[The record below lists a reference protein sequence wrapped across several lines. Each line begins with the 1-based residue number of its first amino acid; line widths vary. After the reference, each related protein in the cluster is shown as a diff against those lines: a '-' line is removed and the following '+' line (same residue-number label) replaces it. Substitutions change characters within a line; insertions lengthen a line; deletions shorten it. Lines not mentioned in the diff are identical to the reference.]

1 MEIQNFK
8 MWPIVFIGLWGLS
21 ACVATTPMK
30 VSKSTVTPSI
40 VKPLTV
46 ALIIPDTTRSFNVA
60 LNQETE
66 CFGTGNVNASFGDI
80 FSKSVTGRLTRS
92 FQKVTTVSSA
102 AQAGNADVIVEAS
115 LSELSFMT
123 GCWADA
129 NARFTVVGALRTLN
143 PDGIEIW
150 RSARTKS
157 QTAFGGLADM
167 RTVSADLANQMG
179 LLADEWLS
187 DLLNVP
193 SATYAFNVDA
203 PSGSAKASGDKDLA
217 KFPNNSIDVKYTPG
231 IERPDDFAVI
241 ISNANYSNRGRDI
254 PNVVPAYA
262 DAEGIKRYFTEALG
276 IREGNIIYLK
286 DATGSQ
292 IAGVFGNKENHK
304 GQLFNWT
311 KPNISNVYVYYAGH
325 GAPAG
330 SDGTAY
336 LVPTDATSQ
345 TIELSG
351 YPLSTLYNNLAKVP
365 AKSITVILEACFSGV
380 SQGGSLVPRS
390 SGLNVVPKTPIAP
403 TNVRVISAGAADQ
416 MASWEQDSSHSL
428 FTKYFLKAMSG
439 EGDEKPYGN
448 GDGKVSDDELSK
460 YLDQTMTYYARR
472 YYGRDQKAQIAVGG
486 G

>member
-1 MEIQNFK
+1 
-8 MWPIVFIGLWGLS
+8 
-21 ACVATTPMK
+21 
-30 VSKSTVTPSI
+30 
-40 VKPLTV
+40 
-46 ALIIPDTTRSFNVA
+46 
-60 LNQETE
+60 
-66 CFGTGNVNASFGDI
+66 
-80 FSKSVTGRLTRS
+80 
-92 FQKVTTVSSA
+92 
-102 AQAGNADVIVEAS
+102 
-115 LSELSFMT
+115 MT

-143 PDGIEIW
+143 PDGVEIW

-167 RTVSADLANQMG
+167 RTVSADLANQIG

-203 PSGSAKASGDKDLA
+203 PSGSVKASGDKVPA
-217 KFPNNSIDVKYTPG
+217 KFPNNSIDVKYTLG
-231 IERPDDFAVI
+231 IERPDDLAVI

-254 PNVVPAYA
+254 PNVTPAYA
-262 DAEGIKRYFTEALG
+262 DAEGIKRYFKEALG
-276 IREGNIIYLK
+276 VREGNIIYLK

-311 KPNISNVYVYYAGH
+311 KPNLSNVYVYYAGH

-330 SDGTAY
+330 NDGTAY

-351 YPLSTLYNNLAKVP
+351 YPLSTLYKNLGKVP

-380 SQGGSLVPRS
+380 SQAGSLVPRS
-390 SGLNVVPKTPIAP
+390 SGLNIVPKTPIAP

-416 MASWEQDSSHSL
+416 MASWEKDSSHSL

-439 EGDEKPYGN
+439 EGDKKPYGN
-448 GDGKVSDDELSK
+448 GDGRVSDDELRK
-460 YLDQTMTYYARR
+460 YLDETMTYYARR
-472 YYGRDQKAQIAVGG
+472 YYGRNQKAQIAVGG

>member
-1 MEIQNFK
+1 MLIGQVMGIQNFK
-8 MWPIVFIGLWGLS
+8 MWPMVFFALWGLS

-30 VSKSTVTPSI
+30 VSQSTVTPAI

-60 LNQETE
+60 LNQEGG
-66 CFGTGNVNASFGDI
+66 CIGTGNINASFGDI

-92 FQKVTTVSSA
+92 FQTVTKVSSA
-102 AQAGNADVIVEAS
+102 AQAEKADVIVEAS
-115 LSELSFMT
+115 LSELSFKT

-129 NARFTVVGALRTLN
+129 NARFTVVGAMRTLS
-143 PDGIEIW
+143 PDGKEVW

-203 PSGSAKASGDKDLA
+203 PSGDKVSA
-217 KFPNNSIDVKYTPG
+217 KFPKNSIDAKYTPG
-231 IERPDDFAVI
+231 TEHPDDLAVI
-241 ISNANYSNRGRDI
+241 ISNANYSDRGRDI
-254 PNVVPAYA
+254 PNVTPAYA
-262 DAEGIKRYFTEALG
+262 DAEGMKRYFTEALG

-292 IAGVFGNKENHK
+292 IAGVFGNNENHK

-311 KPNISNVYVYYAGH
+311 KPNLSNVYVYYAGH

-330 SDGTAY
+330 NEGTAY
-336 LVPTDATSQ
+336 LVSTDATSQ

-351 YPLSTLYNNLAKVP
+351 YPLSTLYRNLGKIP
-365 AKSITVILEACFSGV
+365 AKSITVILEACFSGA
-380 SQGGSLVPRS
+380 SQAGSLVPQS
-390 SGLNVVPKTPIAP
+390 SGLNIVPKTPIAP

-439 EGDEKPYGN
+439 EGDKKPYGN
-448 GDGKVSDDELSK
+448 GDGRVSDDELRK
-460 YLDQTMTYYARR
+460 YLDETMTYYARR
-472 YYGRDQKAQIAVGG
+472 YYGRNQKAQIAERGG
-486 G
+486 